1 MPVAGDYKGH
11 RVLEHPPNGQG
22 ATAILMLN
30 ILAEFD
36 LGALDPFGAAR
47 AHLEAEAAKLAYDA
61 RNRFIADPDHTT
73 RLDHMLAP
81 ETARRLAGLVAPD
94 RVLPVPP
101 APAEAVH
108 RDTVYLCV
116 VDRDGMAVSM
126 IYSTYWSF
134 GAGLASSK
142 FGILFQNRGTGFT
155 LVPGHANEFG
165 PGKRPMHTIIPAMLE
180 KGGRVVMPFGVMG
193 GAYQP
198 AGHARLVSN
207 LLDYGLS
214 PQAAL
219 DAPRSFVDDGVL
231 EIERGYSDAVRGELA
246 ALGHR
251 VSLADAPLGGGQA
264 ILIDHARGVLWG
276 ASDPRKD
283 GCALG
288 Y

>member
-1 MPVAGDYKGH
+1 
-11 RVLEHPPNGQG
+11 
-22 ATAILMLN
+22 
-30 ILAEFD
+30 
-36 LGALDPFGAAR
+36 
-47 AHLEAEAAKLAYDA
+47 
-61 RNRFIADPDHTT
+61 
-73 RLDHMLAP
+73 MLAP